1 MICSYRGRCYVME
14 LRVYAAFVLFDLS
27 MGNKVSKDQ
36 HASTTGFRVSYNL
49 FILIPSKLVMLD
61 ACACTPQRYTPYTIH
76 TMSSILRTLAKAKT
90 PRRGLAT
97 AVEDAFVVAESST
110 SGSAS
115 TSAAAA
121 SVGRWTPYTQRVG
134 LIAKKRGMTGLWD
147 QDGRRWPVTV
157 LQVIAPFTS
166 HRGVL
171 MNSSIHVK

>member
-1 MICSYRGRCYVME
+1 
-14 LRVYAAFVLFDLS
+14 
-27 MGNKVSKDQ
+27 
-36 HASTTGFRVSYNL
+36 
-49 FILIPSKLVMLD
+49 
-61 ACACTPQRYTPYTIH
+61 
-76 TMSSILRTLAKAKT
+76 MSSILRTLAKAKT

-97 AVEDAFVVAESST
+97 AVEDAFVVADAESST

-157 LQVIAPFTS
+157 LQV
-166 HRGVL
+166 HL
-171 MNSSIHVK
+171 IHCISWSCTND

>member
-1 MICSYRGRCYVME
+1 ME

-49 FILIPSKLVMLD
+49 IILIPSKLVMLD
-61 ACACTPQRYTPYTIH
+61 VHVHTSEIYIYHTLY

-157 LQVIAPFTS
+157 LQVLTPFTS
-166 HRGVL
+166 HGGVL

>member
-1 MICSYRGRCYVME
+1 MY
-14 LRVYAAFVLFDLS
+14 
-27 MGNKVSKDQ
+27 
-36 HASTTGFRVSYNL
+36 H
-49 FILIPSKLVMLD
+49 IP
-61 ACACTPQRYTPYTIH
+61 Y

-157 LQVIAPFTS
+157 LQVIYPFTT
-166 HRGVL
+166 HEDEL
-171 MNSSIHVK
+171 MNSSIHVKSFDIPNQHLQIHYTPYKLVHPINQNEQLQHSYLVISVKLGRIRNTRRKSTVLRLMLF